1 MKQRTTFSLR
11 KATAVAALCL
21 GLTVIGYAKNF
32 PFTASSLV
40 PAARGEVEFNE
51 DKNGNNKVKIKAEHM
66 ALPSNLTPPR
76 SAYVVWFQERDGNP
90 AIQGVLK
97 VNNKDLK
104 AEFETTTP
112 IKNFTVLVTAENET
126 SPASPTGPEI
136 LRATVQQ

>member
-11 KATAVAALCL
+11 KATIVAALCL

-51 DKNGNNKVKIKAEHM
+51 EKDGNNKVKIKAEHM
-66 ALPSNLTPPR
+66 APPANLTPPR
-76 SAYVVWFQERDGNP
+76 SAYVVWFQERDSTP
-90 AIQGVLK
+90 KIQGILK
-97 VNNKDLK
+97 VNKDLK

-112 IKNFTVLVTAENET
+112 LKNFTVLVTAENET